1 MNSKQKALFIAG
13 IAKAKKAEDIVILDV
28 KEISNIT
35 DFFIIATASSIRRAQ
50 AIVDDAKQSL
60 RKEKESVSSIEGY
73 QDSEWMLID
82 AYDVVMHVFNGDAR
96 SFYDLEGLWSEA
108 PKVRL
113 CQNKRKKVLNQPSKI
128 K

>member
-1 MNSKQKALFIAG
+1 VNSKQKALFIAG
-13 IAKAKKAEDIVILDV
+13 IAKAKKAENIVVLDV
-28 KEISNIT
+28 KRISNIT

-113 CQNKRKKVLNQPSKI
+113 CQNKRKKTLKQPSKI

>member
-1 MNSKQKALFIAG
+1 MNSRQKALFIAG
-13 IAKAKKAEDIVILDV
+13 VAKAKKAEDIVILDM
-28 KEISNIT
+28 KGISNIT

-60 RKEKESVSSIEGY
+60 RKEKESICSIEGY
-73 QDSEWMLID
+73 HDSGWMLID

-113 CQNKRKKVLNQPSKI
+113 CQKKRKKLLKRPSKI